1 MNIVDEVFEGFQ
13 KRGET
18 AYFGEPVSV
27 LEHSLQTALAAE
39 QAVAAPSLVV
49 AALLHD
55 IGHLIHRL
63 PEDVAN
69 RGINAR
75 HEELACNWLS
85 PYFGPEVTEPIRL
98 HVTAKRYLCGIDPA
112 YLRRLSPAS
121 IQSLGLQGGPLTDEE
136 VEEFMCSPYSQQ
148 AILVRRW
155 DDLAKVPGLATPD
168 LHHYRPLLESI
179 LRREVA

>member
-63 PEDVAN
+63 PEDVASECWSLDMI
-69 RGINAR
+69 RELPGAR
-75 HEELACNWLS
+75 
-85 PYFGPEVTEPIRL
+85 R
-98 HVTAKRYLCGIDPA
+98 
-112 YLRRLSPAS
+112 
-121 IQSLGLQGGPLTDEE
+121 
-136 VEEFMCSPYSQQ
+136 
-148 AILVRRW
+148 
-155 DDLAKVPGLATPD
+155 
-168 LHHYRPLLESI
+168 
-179 LRREVA
+179 